1 MGRRLSKRFRG
12 VYVSEL
18 KNGDK
23 SYTIT
28 YKDEHGKKVWE
39 SIGLESNDINE
50 QYANRQRIDRI
61 NKINQGEPV
70 DVVNLKRKR
79 KDIITLNQLFDHYIK
94 HKEMKDRTKRGYVGR
109 WDKHIRKSLG
119 SKNAKVLSA
128 STIID
133 ARSKWDLSEKSKE
146 MMIGLIGA
154 AYRFSVVHNSEY
166 KGISSPMEELKA
178 LDKLNLSKEI
188 RKKRRNTR
196 DRYLSKDEIIEL
208 REAIKDNPL
217 LSLAVEIMLSTGVRI
232 TGALTIRK
240 RHIDMNAKQISLIDH
255 KNGGETYPGYM
266 TEELY
271 SKLQMI
277 LPSLRANDFVLNNEG
292 KEIPYRTIARHLQ
305 TILNDLFNEGID
317 PKNTKER
324 IVIHSLRHTFA
335 SHLALGGTPIYVI
348 RKLMNH
354 ADIEMT
360 MRYAKLSPDS
370 GTENVQSLYQ

>member
-1 MGRRLSKRFRG
+1 MGRRLSRKYTG

-18 KNGDK
+18 KNGDI

-39 SIGLESNDINE
+39 SIGLKSNNINE
-50 QYANRQRIDRI
+50 QFANQQRIDRM
-61 NKINQGEPV
+61 NKINNGGQV
-70 DVVNLKRKR
+70 DTVNLKRKR
-79 KDIITLNQLFDHYIK
+79 KDIITLNQLFDHYIQ

-109 WDKHIRKSLG
+109 WNKHIRESIG

-128 STIID
+128 TNIIQE
-133 ARSKWDLSEKSKE
+133 RSKWDLSEKSKE
-146 MMIGLIGA
+146 MMTGLIGA
-154 AYRFSVVHNSEY
+154 AYRFSIVHNSEY

-178 LDKLNLSKEI
+178 LDKINLSKEI

-196 DRYLSKDEIIEL
+196 DRYLSKDEIIQL
-208 REAIKDNPL
+208 REAVKDNPT
-217 LSLAVEIMLSTGVRI
+217 LSLAVEIMLSTGVRV
-232 TGALTIRK
+232 TGALSIRN
-240 RHIDMNAKQISLIDH
+240 RHIDMDSKNISLIDH
-255 KNGGETYPGYM
+255 KNAGETYTGYM

-277 LPSLRANDFVLNNEG
+277 LPSLRANSFVLNNAG

-305 TILNDLFNEGID
+305 TILNELFNDGID

-348 RKLMNH
+348 QKLMNH